1 MSNVYV
7 LLLQSLVLLSLYTSG
22 RDENHFPEAG
32 KVLPERW
39 IRNEQT
45 GALDLVYKAHGT
57 LPFALGGRS
66 CIGRKIALNQMQAL
80 VALVS
85 DL

>member
-1 MSNVYV
+1 M
-7 LLLQSLVLLSLYTSG
+7 
-22 RDENHFPEAG
+22 
-32 KVLPERW
+32 PERW
-39 IRNEQT
+39 IRNRET
-45 GALDLVYKAHGT
+45 GELDMVHKAHGT

-85 DL
+85 DAK